1 MANIIKKQIS
11 KDIRNSIYKQ
21 AKEHYIENGIYK
33 TGICFSCIQIL
44 MRYGIE
50 IKRHNFYDLYEFLP
64 EMLLVKPNSK
74 RNYFWWEVNQIK
86 RRLNAFDKMIK
97 LTE

>member
-1 MANIIKKQIS
+1 
-11 KDIRNSIYKQ
+11 
-21 AKEHYIENGIYK
+21 
-33 TGICFSCIQIL
+33 

>member
-1 MANIIKKQIS
+1 MVDIEKKQIS
-11 KDIRNSIYKQ
+11 KSTRHSIYKE
-21 AKEHYIENGIYK
+21 AKNHYIENGIYK
-33 TGICFSCIQIL
+33 TGICFSCVQVL
-44 MRYGIE
+44 LRYGIE
-50 IKRHNFYDLYEFLP
+50 IKKHNFFDLYVYLP
-64 EMLLVKPNSK
+64 EMIMVKPTTK